1 MDLLFIK
8 VLNMSQAACFVI
20 LSVLLI
26 RLPLKRFP
34 KTLSYVL
41 WAVVLVRLLCPVS
54 IKSPFG
60 FIRDP
65 EPVKLEETER
75 PSVGI
80 QSWDGSVGGEIPETR
95 PDRPGTGSP
104 ATEDREDTGV
114 DWKLVLL
121 RAAEVVWLLGAAAIL
136 CRDLAAYL
144 RLKRELRRAVHLQ
157 DNVYQADNIGSSFTL
172 GILRPRIYLPDGLED
187 RAREFVLLH
196 EKCHIRR
203 LDNVFKALGVL
214 ALSIH
219 WFNPLVWVAFA
230 MASEDMEMSCD
241 EAVIR
246 ALGDDARA
254 DYCAFLLKS
263 ATESRIIVRSRD
275 EDKRQFAL

>member
-172 GILRPRIYLPDGLED
+172 
-187 RAREFVLLH
+187 
-196 EKCHIRR
+196 CHIRR